1 MFPRRRGHY
10 GTGCD
15 KSDNDF
21 SPPRRAILGGVGSGK
36 TGYIPLF
43 WLSGSRVGAEGLLR
57 ALSSVSLTMW
67 RDFGTAVR
75 VTGRVRCRIF
85 QFNPILFGIWVGGF
99 RGGSSI
105 RLLRMLGI
113 SSLIRQAHN
122 IQGTTNTPDR
132 FKSQG
137 SSTCDILDS
146 CWNGS
151 TPAFLSIVLNFANS
165 QKSVY

>member
-36 TGYIPLF
+36 TVYIPLF

-99 RGGSSI
+99 RGG
-105 RLLRMLGI
+105 
-113 SSLIRQAHN
+113 
-122 IQGTTNTPDR
+122 
-132 FKSQG
+132 FKHQVAA
-137 SSTCDILDS
+137 D
-146 CWNGS
+146 
-151 TPAFLSIVLNFANS
+151 ALNFLTDSTGS
-165 QKSVY
+165 QYSGNHKYTRQI